1 MLKRKAINRI
11 FFTSI
16 AFFVVFIVYSI
27 KLVDKGV
34 FTNDFKS
41 DVSEEIVYTL
51 NKDNY
56 VSGASVYVS
65 KVLSL
70 EDRVRE
76 KLEIMV
82 KNNDRNVLLPSYFEP
97 ILPQNTRVLDVVV
110 EDGLVK
116 VYFSRELNNITS
128 KQAEKMIE
136 AIVYTIVD
144 EDILGV
150 EIYVNGQML
159 RYVPN
164 TKKELP
170 AILTRDIGINKS
182 YDISAFSDIAKISMI
197 YYIFH
202 DDSYYEVPVTKYVN
216 DSRERLE
223 VIFDEFESMSD
234 DSNLINMVEGVSI
247 NNYSIFSDKIVLDV
261 NKDLS
266 DSEQNL
272 VFKSIFGNYD
282 VESVELLVNGEKKV
296 KKTRNVLEK

>member
-170 AILTRDIGINKS
+170 TILTRDIGINKS
-182 YDISAFSDIAKISMI
+182 YDISASSDIAKISMI

-296 KKTRNVLEK
+296 KKTRNALEK